1 MMIKKR
7 KKKWISSVL
16 LYKTQSYLNITGF
29 DQDAQISAFLY
40 RDSDTINVILATSLA
55 QDLETLG
62 LNLI

>member
-1 MMIKKR
+1 MMIQKR
-7 KKKWISSVL
+7 KKKLISSVL

-29 DQDAQISAFLY
+29 DQDAQISAFRN
-40 RDSDTINVILATSLA
+40 RDSDTINDILATSLA